1 MTTATLPSHD
11 AIRWILQSTP
21 WRIIGQHYAGHPIG
35 LPLRDGYGNYVQTE
49 RVWLAPAPLGREAI
63 GTASAAY
70 VDITRSIHDVPTIDI
85 GTACREVLRCAARV
99 EQFPTRA
106 AYVEAHLPYAAG
118 ADPVTIGGHWTAAL
132 DCALRADRL
141 GLLAALTPTEA
152 AS

>member
-1 MTTATLPSHD
+1 MAAVTLPSHD

-49 RVWLAPAPLGREAI
+49 RVWLAPEPLSREAI

-85 GTACREVLRCAARV
+85 ATACREVLRCAAMV
-99 EQFPTRA
+99 DQFPTRA

-118 ADPVTIGGHWTAAL
+118 ADPVTIGGHWTAYL

-141 GLLAALTPTEA
+141 GLLADLLPCF
-152 AS
+152 

>member
-1 MTTATLPSHD
+1 MTAATLPSHD
-11 AIRWILQSTP
+11 AIRWRLDGTAWQ
-21 WRIIGQHYAGHPIG
+21 IIGQQYAAHPAG
-35 LPLRDGYGNYVQTE
+35 LPMRDGLGAYVQTE

-70 VDITRSIHDVPTIDI
+70 VDITRSVHDVPTIDI

-99 EQFPTRA
+99 NEFPTRA

-132 DCALRADRL
+132 DCAMRADRL

>member
-1 MTTATLPSHD
+1 MAAVTLPSHD

-49 RVWLAPAPLGREAI
+49 RVWLAPEPLSREAI

-70 VDITRSIHDVPTIDI
+70 VDITRSIQDAPTIDI
-85 GTACREVLRCAARV
+85 GTACREVLRCAATV
-99 EQFPTRA
+99 DQFPTRA

-132 DCALRADRL
+132 DCAMRADRL

-152 AS
+152 IA

>member
-1 MTTATLPSHD
+1 MLTPTLPSHD
-11 AIRWILQSTP
+11 AICWRLDGTG

-35 LPLRDGYGNYVQTE
+35 LPLRDGLGAYVQTE
-49 RVWLAPAPLGREAI
+49 RVWLAPAPLDREAI

-85 GTACREVLRCAARV
+85 GTACREVLRCAAMV
-99 EQFPTRA
+99 DQFPTRA

-132 DCALRADRL
+132 DCAMRADRL
-141 GLLAALTPTEA
+141 GLLAALTPDP
-152 AS
+152 